1 MQEVNKYFYH
11 ILHFTFIY
19 SYILVYFYYYIF
31 TQRGPS
37 AKKGVIVGIML
48 KSNTV
53 DILLTNRPLK
63 LSFECVFPM

>member
-1 MQEVNKYFYH
+1 MFTTFYIYLFLYFSLF
-11 ILHFTFIY
+11 ILLFT
-19 SYILVYFYYYIF
+19 

-48 KSNTV
+48 KTNTV